1 MAVTLT
7 FSLSLYPS
15 FWHVQWHTSRWKS
28 GDRVELAFSPWQLL
42 NLSNRSRLSL
52 KLVRTEAG
60 KAQLSGV
67 QKMDPFLV
75 KRSVVSTFGQVPE
88 GRIACFSDNGELT

>member
-1 MAVTLT
+1 MCSGTPAGGKVETVWNL
-7 FSLSLYPS
+7 LAHPGNS
-15 FWHVQWHTSRWKS
+15 F
-28 GDRVELAFSPWQLL
+28 

>member
-1 MAVTLT
+1 MCSGTPAGGKVETVWNL
-7 FSLSLYPS
+7 LSHPGNS
-15 FWHVQWHTSRWKS
+15 F
-28 GDRVELAFSPWQLL
+28 

-67 QKMDPFLV
+67 QKMDPFFV